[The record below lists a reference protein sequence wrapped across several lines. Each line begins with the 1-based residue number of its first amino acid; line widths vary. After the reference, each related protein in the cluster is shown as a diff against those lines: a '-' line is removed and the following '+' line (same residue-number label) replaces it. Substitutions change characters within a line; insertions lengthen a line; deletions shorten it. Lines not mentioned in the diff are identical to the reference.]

1 MHNTLLITLIALL
14 MVIAVSRLLG
24 LIFAKLGQPP
34 VIGEVVGGILLGP
47 SFLRGFYPEFTEM
60 MVPQE
65 AMPYLGVLAQIGI
78 ILYMFVI
85 GLELDLAEIK
95 KSSRAAASIVFASI
109 ALPFTLGLGLATQLQ
124 NEIPIGIPF
133 AGFAIFIGVSMSVTA
148 FPVLARILS
157 DYGLS
162 KTRIG
167 MMALTCAAIDD
178 ATAWCLLALSVG
190 VSQSSFTAALWTIGL
205 TVVFVVLMFSTV
217 KPLFARIIARI
228 ENSRQPM
235 PETLFTTVLM
245 GLLIS
250 AVTTELIGTH
260 AIFGGFLFGVIIPH
274 KSRIAVDLN
283 NKLKD
288 LVRVLFMPAFFAFTG
303 MRTQFSLIS
312 SSSDFALLGL
322 ILLVAIAGKFG
333 GTYLA
338 ARFSGFKNRE
348 SIALGA
354 LMNTRGLVELIVL
367 NVGFDL
373 GVLNARLFTLLV
385 LMALLTTFATGPV
398 LKVLELKELSRSS

>member
-14 MVIAVSRLLG
+14 MVVAVSRLLG
-24 LIFAKLGQPP
+24 LLFAKLGQPP
-34 VIGEVVGGILLGP
+34 VIGEVVGGIFLGP
-47 SFLRGFYPEFTEM
+47 SFLRGFFPEFTE
-60 MVPQE
+60 VIIPQE
-65 AMPYLGVLAQIGI
+65 AMPFLGVIAQIGI
-78 ILYMFVI
+78 ILYMFVV
-85 GLELDLAEIK
+85 GLELDLSELK

-109 ALPFTLGLGLATQLQ
+109 ALPFVLGLALATQLQ
-124 NEIPIGIPF
+124 NEMPAGVAF

-162 KTRIG
+162 KTRLG

-190 VSQSSFTAALWTIGL
+190 VSQSSYTAALWTIAL
-205 TVVFVVLMFSTV
+205 TLVFVVLMLSTV
-217 KPLFARIIARI
+217 KPLFARIISRF
-228 ENSRQPM
+228 EDSRQNTS
-235 PETLFTTVLM
+235 ETLLSTVLI

-250 AVTTELIGTH
+250 AVSTELIGTH

-283 NKLKD
+283 LKLKD

-303 MRTQFSLIS
+303 MRTQISLIS

-385 LMALLTTFATGPV
+385 LMALLTTFATGPALRV
-398 LKVLELKELSRSS
+398 LGLKALSRS